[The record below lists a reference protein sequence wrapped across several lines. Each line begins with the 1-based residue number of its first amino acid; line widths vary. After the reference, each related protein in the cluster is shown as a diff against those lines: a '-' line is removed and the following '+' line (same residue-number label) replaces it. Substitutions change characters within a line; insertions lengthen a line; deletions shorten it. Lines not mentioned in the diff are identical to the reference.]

1 MKRNDS
7 KEFPKENILRSAK
20 KEFSERGFSGAR
32 MSSIA
37 ERASVNKALIHYYF
51 NDKETLYLEVLKMIF
66 KGSEASIS
74 MPEYLGNWNLTP
86 SQKLYIIIYFV
97 VNIFIKATDPDA
109 MRIIHW
115 EIAEGKRYF
124 ESLVM
129 EYSMPRQKILNDV
142 VREGIESGEFET
154 NFPLMAAMNISSFI
168 LLYSINKQFYEG
180 KPVFHEMYGDVDDK
194 DVFEFVLENI
204 FKSLKPKNRKL
215 DIPVLPDDLKV
226 LLEDML
232 KSLVEK
238 KDEGINEEVFRRVGG
253 ILQH

>member
-32 MSSIA
+32 MSGIA
-37 ERASVNKALIHYYF
+37 KLASVNKALIHYYF
-51 NDKETLYLEVLKMIF
+51 KDKETLYLEVLKMIF
-66 KGSEASIS
+66 RGSEASLS
-74 MPEYLGNWNLTP
+74 MPEYLGKWNLTP

-124 ESLVM
+124 ESFVM
-129 EYSMPRQKILNDV
+129 EYSMPRQKIMNDV
-142 VREGIESGEFET
+142 VKEGLETGEFET

-180 KPVFHEMYGDVDDK
+180 KPVFRELYGDVDDK

-215 DIPVLPDDLKV
+215 DIPVLPEDLKV

-232 KSLVEK
+232 KSLIEK